1 MGVGVGEGGG
11 SESSFVMKGI
21 GVHTLM
27 RKRADFHEVF
37 QPERAWQTDE
47 EGKADDG
54 RTTYW
59 CSLR

>member
-1 MGVGVGEGGG
+1 
-11 SESSFVMKGI
+11 MKGI
-21 GVHTLM
+21 GVDTLT
-27 RKRADFHEVF
+27 RKRADFHEELHH
-37 QPERAWQTDE
+37 ERAWQTDE